1 MKKVGLVLLGLVVLL
16 VAAVLVAPRLIDW
29 NGYKPEIAQA
39 VKEATG
45 RTLVIGG
52 DIEVSIFPG
61 ISFRLSDVSLSNAE
75 GAAEA
80 RMFTL
85 ESVRGKLALLPLI
98 SREVVV
104 EELVIQAPV
113 LHLAVDEIGRPNW
126 VFAGATPAPAE
137 AETQTPGDEGLPIA
151 DLKLGD
157 VRLEDGLV
165 TFRDA
170 RTGQEVV
177 AKAITLKAALKD
189 LSAPFTLDG
198 TLTLNGE
205 PVTLKVSL
213 DSPGS
218 LLGGGRAALGAT
230 LEAPRLKLSYSG
242 GLRQKPVP
250 ALDGTFD
257 LSIPSVGK
265 LAAWLKRPLEAGRP
279 DPGPLKVHAV
289 FEGQGARM
297 TLKEATIEGA
307 ALRARAT
314 GSFDGSGE
322 IARIAFNLEA
332 GVLDIDRYLPPP
344 AETAVAAEPGAKRP
358 EKKGKRDPFAAIPD
372 APFDLAPLKQTE
384 AEIKIAIGGVKAM
397 GYRVGKVGLSVS
409 LRKGVLAVDLK
420 ELRLYGGNVTGKL
433 KLDGSGD
440 TLGADTTFV
449 VNKVNV
455 GALARAAQG
464 GQAKVA
470 GIASGRLRAKG
481 RGKSPR
487 ALVQSLVAT
496 ASLSLGGID
505 VKDAPGALSKLDL
518 TFDLPGVEARPRIK
532 GKLVYNKEP
541 VAFSL
546 TLDPLAKVLSGARFA
561 TKLDVRS
568 KRLKLSYDGAV
579 QTEPVPGLD
588 GRFRLDVP
596 SVGKLLAWLENP
608 LPKGQPDPG
617 PLTVNA
623 VLSAD
628 GPKVTLKEAIIK
640 GKALNVKASGSFD
653 GSGEIARIVLYLEA
667 GVLDIDRYLPPPAEA
682 AKDDKPAARAAPA
695 GNPLAALS
703 DEPFDLT
710 PLRKTEATVSVRLGG
725 LKAMGYKLGR
735 TALTASLK
743 GAVFNATLEELRL
756 YGGTVT
762 GKVRLDGTGGA
773 LGIDTALTIDK
784 VDIGALARA
793 AQGAAA
799 KVTGVA
805 SVTLHAKGRGK
816 SPRALAESL
825 VANVDLRLGGVDIK
839 DAGVGTVSEA
849 ALTFDM
855 QGFDR
860 PMAVKGSITYN
871 KETVSLDVGLAP
883 LKQVL
888 SGQAFDLTVA
898 VASNLLNARYGGKV
912 QTEPAP
918 GLNGRFDLDVSSVG
932 RLAAWLGRPL
942 DPAQPDPGPLIV
954 TALMSADGAKVVLK
968 EATID
973 GKAIEVRATARVDT
987 SRAVT
992 RFDATIDIIEA
1003 DLNAYLPPQKEGQ
1016 EEAPAPAAPA
1026 GPTGWSE
1033 DPFDVSA
1040 LRQAEGQVKV
1050 TIGRVRY
1057 GELDIE
1063 KGAVTLTLANG
1074 VLKAVV
1080 EKLQMAGGVV
1090 DLGVTVDGSQN
1101 ALAIDYQVNVTGV
1114 QARPVLKTFAGSDR
1128 LSGTVDFQTA
1138 GRAEGV
1144 NQKQMVET
1152 LNGQGRFEF
1161 KNGAIHGIN
1170 IASALRKAKT
1180 LGFGESGEQKTDFA
1194 ELSGSFTITDG
1205 VLENRD
1211 LKMLAPLVRL
1221 TGSGLVPMPPRAI
1234 DYKAVA
1240 KLVASL
1246 KGQGGEDALAGLSIP
1261 VTVTGSWDKPEIGVD
1276 WKSVFTEA
1284 ALDPSR
1290 LTNLPD
1296 DLRNFGTSLGV
1307 KLPLPGMP
1315 TGTDETGET
1324 GGTGG
1329 ILGGVLK
1336 MIPGLSGGEQPQQ
1349 EPPQALPPPPQQ
1361 ESPPPPPPQKEQAP
1375 SLLSPLKN
1383 LKGLFGN

>member
-16 VAAVLVAPRLIDW
+16 VVAVVAAPRLIDW

-52 DIEVSIFPG
+52 DIELSIFPG

-104 EELVIQAPV
+104 EELVIRAPV
-113 LHLAVDEIGRPNW
+113 LHLSVDENGLPNW
-126 VFAGATPAPAE
+126 VFAGAAPAPAE
-137 AETQTPGDEGLPIA
+137 AETQTPGDGGLPISG
-151 DLKLGD
+151 LRLGD

-177 AKAITLKAALKD
+177 AKAITLKAALED

-198 TLTLNGE
+198 SLTLNGE

-218 LLGGGRAALGAT
+218 LLGGGRASVETA
-230 LEAPRLKLSYSG
+230 LEAPRFTLSYAG
-242 GLRQKPVP
+242 GLRQKPLP

-265 LAAWLKRPLEAGRP
+265 LAAWLKRPLAAGQP

-289 FEGQGARM
+289 FEGQGAKM
-297 TLKEATIEGA
+297 TLKEATIEGT
-307 ALRARAT
+307 ALRAKAS
-314 GSFDGSGE
+314 GSFDGTGG
-322 IARIAFNLEA
+322 INRLTFTIEA
-332 GVLDIDRYLPPP
+332 GVLDLDRYLPPP
-344 AETAVAAEPGAKRP
+344 AETAVAAEPGAKPP
-358 EKKGKRDPFAAIPD
+358 EKQGKRDPFAAIPD
-372 APFDLAPLKQTE
+372 TPFDLAPFKQTE

-397 GYRVGKVGLSVS
+397 GYRLGKVGLRVS
-409 LRKGVLAVDLK
+409 LRKGVLTADVN
-420 ELRLYGGNVTGKL
+420 EFRLYGGNVTGKL

-449 VNKVNV
+449 LDKVNV
-455 GALARAAQG
+455 GALARAVQG

-470 GIASGRLRAKG
+470 GIASGRLQAKG

-487 ALVQSLVAT
+487 ALVQSLVA
-496 ASLSLGGID
+496 AGSLSLGGID
-505 VKDAPGALSKLDL
+505 VKDAPGALTKLDL
-518 TFDLPGVEARPRIK
+518 TFDLPGVEANPSIK
-532 GKLVYNKEP
+532 GTLVYNKEP

-546 TLDPLAKVLSGARFA
+546 TLDPLAKVLSGVRFT
-561 TKLDVRS
+561 TKLGVRS
-568 KRLKLSYDGAV
+568 KRLNMSYDGAV

-628 GPKVTLKEAIIK
+628 GPKVTLKEATIK
-640 GKALNVKASGSFD
+640 GKALNAKASGSFD
-653 GSGEIARIVLYLEA
+653 GSGEIARIVLNLEA
-667 GVLDIDRYLPPPAEA
+667 GVLDLDRYLPPPAKA
-682 AKDDKPAARAAPA
+682 AKTDKPAARTAPA
-695 GNPLAALS
+695 GGPLAALP

-710 PLRKTEATVSVRLGG
+710 PLRKTEATISIRLGG

-735 TALTASLK
+735 TALTVKLK
-743 GAVFNATLEELRL
+743 GAVLNATLKELRL

-762 GKVRLDGTGGA
+762 GTVRLDGAGDV

-793 AQGAAA
+793 AEGAAA

-805 SVTLHAKGRGK
+805 SATLKVKGRGK

-825 VANVDLRLGGVDIK
+825 SAKADLRLGGIGIK
-839 DAGVGTVSEA
+839 DSGMGTVSEA
-849 ALTFDM
+849 TLTFDM
-855 QGFDR
+855 PGFDR
-860 PMAVKGSITYN
+860 PIAVKGRVTYN

-888 SGQAFDLTVA
+888 SGQAFDLTAA
-898 VASNLLNARYGGKV
+898 VASDLLNARYGGKV
-912 QTEPAP
+912 QTEPVP
-918 GLNGRFDLDVSSVG
+918 GLDGRFDLDVPSVG

-954 TALMSADGAKVVLK
+954 TALMSADGAKAVLK

-973 GKAIEVRATARVDT
+973 GKAIEIRATARIDT

-1016 EEAPAPAAPA
+1016 EKAAAPA
-1026 GPTGWSE
+1026 GPAEPSGWSE
-1033 DPFDVSA
+1033 DPFDVSP
-1040 LRQAEGQVKV
+1040 LRQAEGRAKV

-1063 KGAVTLTLANG
+1063 NGIATLTLKKG
-1074 VLKAVV
+1074 VLKVVV
-1080 EKLQMAGGVV
+1080 EKLRMAGGVV
-1090 DLGVTVDGSQN
+1090 DLSATVDGSRKV
-1101 ALAIDYQVNVTGV
+1101 LAIDYEVKVTGV

-1138 GRAEGV
+1138 GRAKGV

-1161 KNGAIHGIN
+1161 KDGAIHGIN
-1170 IASALRKAKT
+1170 IASALRKVKT

-1194 ELSGSFTITDG
+1194 ELSGSFTIRDG

-1221 TGSGLVPMPPRAI
+1221 TGSGLVPMPPRAV

-1240 KLVASL
+1240 KLVGSL
-1246 KGQGGEDALAGLSIP
+1246 KGQGGEDALAGLPIP
-1261 VTVTGSWDKPEIGVD
+1261 VTVKGSWDNPEIGVD

-1284 ALDPSR
+1284 ALDPKR
-1290 LTNLPD
+1290 LTNMPEN
-1296 DLRNFGTSLGV
+1296 LRTFGASLGV
-1307 KLPLPGMP
+1307 KLPIPGAS
-1315 TGTDETGET
+1315 TGAAETGA
-1324 GGTGG
+1324 TGG

-1336 MIPGLSGGEQPQQ
+1336 MIPGLSSDQPPQQ
-1349 EPPQALPPPPQQ
+1349 EPPQAQPQQ
-1361 ESPPPPPPQKEQAP
+1361 EPPPPPPEEQAP
-1375 SLLSPLKN
+1375 SGFNPFESLKR
-1383 LKGLFGN
+1383 LFGN

>member
-61 ISFRLSDVSLSNAE
+61 ISFGLSDVSLSNAE

-98 SREVVV
+98 AREVIV
-104 EELVIQAPV
+104 EELVIRAPV
-113 LHLAVDEIGRPNW
+113 LHLAVDENGRPNW
-126 VFAGATPAPAE
+126 AFAGATPAPAE
-137 AETQTPGDEGLPIA
+137 AETQTPGDEGLPISG
-151 DLKLGD
+151 LTLGD
-157 VRLEDGLV
+157 VRVEEGLV

-177 AKAITLKAALKD
+177 AKAITLKAALTE

-198 TLTLNGE
+198 SLTLNGE

-213 DSPGS
+213 DSPGG
-218 LLGGGRAALGAT
+218 LLGGGRAALETT
-230 LEAPRLKLSYSG
+230 LEAPRLKLSYGG

-289 FEGQGARM
+289 FEGQGARI

-307 ALRARAT
+307 GLRAKAT
-314 GSFDGSGE
+314 GGFDGTGG
-322 IARIAFNLEA
+322 IRRVTFNLEA
-332 GVLDIDRYLPPP
+332 GVLDLDRYLPPP
-344 AETAVAAEPGAKRP
+344 AETPVTAEPGAKKP

-372 APFDLAPLKQTE
+372 EPFDLAPLKQTE

-409 LRKGVLAVDLK
+409 LRNGVLAAEVN
-420 ELRLYGGNVTGKL
+420 ELRLYGGNVTGKV

-449 VNKVNV
+449 LDKVNV

-470 GIASGRLRAKG
+470 GIASGRLHARG

-487 ALVQSLVAT
+487 ALVQSLVAA

-505 VKDAPGALSKLDL
+505 VKDAPGALTKLDL
-518 TFDLPGVEARPRIK
+518 TFDLPGVEANPSIK
-532 GKLVYNKEP
+532 GNLVYNKEP
-541 VAFSL
+541 VDFSL
-546 TLDPLAKVLSGARFA
+546 TLDPLAKVLSGVRFT
-561 TKLDVRS
+561 TKLAVRS

-588 GRFRLDVP
+588 GRFTLDVP
-596 SVGKLLAWLENP
+596 SVGKLLAWLEKP

-617 PLTVNA
+617 PLTVIA

-628 GPKVTLKEAIIK
+628 GPKVTLKEATIK
-640 GKALNVKASGSFD
+640 GRALNAKASGSFD
-653 GSGEIARIVLYLEA
+653 GSGEIARIVLDLEA
-667 GVLDIDRYLPPPAEA
+667 GVLDLDRYLPPPARA

-695 GNPLAALS
+695 GNPLAALP

-725 LKAMGYKLGR
+725 LKVMGYKLGR
-735 TALTASLK
+735 TVLAATLK
-743 GAVFNATLEELRL
+743 GAVLDATLEELRL

-762 GKVRLDGTGGA
+762 GTVRLDGAGA
-773 LGIDTALTIDK
+773 VLGVDTALTIDK

-793 AQGAAA
+793 AEGAAA

-805 SVTLHAKGRGK
+805 SATLHAKGRGR

-825 VANVDLRLGGVDIK
+825 AAKADLRLGGIDLK
-839 DAGVGTVSEA
+839 DAGGGTVSEA
-849 ALTFDM
+849 TLTFDM
-855 QGFDR
+855 PGFDR
-860 PMAVKGSITYN
+860 PTTVKGSITYN

-888 SGQAFDLTVA
+888 SGQAFDLTA
-898 VASNLLNARYGGKV
+898 AIASNLLNARYGGKV
-912 QTEPAP
+912 QTEPVP
-918 GLNGRFDLDVSSVG
+918 GLDGRFDLDVPSVG

-942 DPAQPDPGPLIV
+942 DPAQPDPGPLKV

-973 GKAIEVRATARVDT
+973 GKALEVRATARVDT

-992 RFDATIDIIEA
+992 RFDATVDIIEA

-1016 EEAPAPAAPA
+1016 KKAAAPA
-1026 GPTGWSE
+1026 GPAGPPGWSE
-1033 DPFDVSA
+1033 DPIDVSA
-1040 LRQAEGQVKV
+1040 LRQADGQVKV
-1050 TIGRVRY
+1050 KIGRVRY

-1063 KGAVTLTLANG
+1063 NGAATLTLTKG

-1080 EKLQMAGGVV
+1080 EKLQMAGGVI
-1090 DLGVTVDGSQN
+1090 DLGATVDGSQK
-1101 ALAIDYQVNVTGV
+1101 ALAIDYRVNVTGV

-1138 GRAEGV
+1138 GRAKGA
-1144 NQKQMVET
+1144 NQKQLVET

-1161 KNGAIHGIN
+1161 RNGAIHGIN

-1194 ELSGSFTITDG
+1194 ELSGSFTIRNG

-1221 TGSGLVPMPPRAI
+1221 TGSGLVPMPPRAV
-1234 DYKAVA
+1234 DYRAVA

-1261 VTVTGSWDKPEIGVD
+1261 VTVRGSWDKPEIGVD

-1284 ALDPSR
+1284 ALDPKR
-1290 LTNLPD
+1290 LTNMPD

-1307 KLPLPGMP
+1307 KLPIPGLP
-1315 TGTDETGET
+1315 TGTAET

-1329 ILGGVLK
+1329 ILGSVLK
-1336 MIPGLSGGEQPQQ
+1336 MIPGLSGGQPPQQ
-1349 EPPQALPPPPQQ
+1349 EPPQAQPQQ
-1361 ESPPPPPPQKEQAP
+1361 ETPPPPPPQKEPAP
-1375 SLLSPLKN
+1375 SLFSPLES